1 MGLAVFGIVISVV
14 LVGSFIGHWQ
24 RMRRI
29 PRLLPPNIPSDP
41 PFVSILIPARN
52 EERGSLVV
60 SGERWHNVI
69 LALR

>member
-41 PFVSILIPARN
+41 PFVSILIGAQ
-52 EERGSLVV
+52 
-60 SGERWHNVI
+60 
-69 LALR
+69 